1 MKMVKQLKLELSLKD
16 KIHNLNDRKR
26 KDLISNLYHNF
37 YETNHEKRLWGE
49 IPKYNKLWKYLKHNP
64 NTFNFWLKEI
74 LDLKMEN

>member
-1 MKMVKQLKLELSLKD
+1 MVKQLKLELSLKD

-37 YETNHEKRLWGE
+37 YETNHEKRQWGE
-49 IPKYNKLWKYLKHNP
+49 IPTHDKLWKYLKHNP
-64 NTFNFWLKEI
+64 TTFNFWVKEI